1 MRIKLPG
8 ATSLALFACLAL
20 LSTCTLSAD
29 TFTFSGGTYGGNGE
43 VIGTSTSSST
53 TAPPDYPSLPGVVTT
68 VSDGGTTTCSGA
80 CVFVLST
87 GTLTAPIS
95 GPDYQNGVAPY
106 DYQIPYSTTGGSL
119 VVYNGLGTSAADVV
133 FSGNFTA
140 SDVVLDAHNTGS
152 LVGFVT
158 GIPVSQ
164 PPPPTELALSG
175 TFGPASPYSGYS
187 ADPSKSFLELS
198 FSSFNLFSWNNVAST
213 GTSANEY
220 QAVVSTATSGT
231 LASELVLTPV
241 PEPSSMLLIGSG
253 LIGLAFLRRRIFN
266 R

>member
-1 MRIKLPG
+1 MRIKLLG

-43 VIGTSTSSST
+43 VAGTSTSSST
-53 TAPPDYPSLPGVVTT
+53 TAPPDYPSLPAVTTT
-68 VSDGGTTTCSGA
+68 VSDGGTTTCSSA

-87 GTLTAPIS
+87 GTLDMIS
-95 GPDYQNGVAPY
+95 GDYQNGVAPY

-119 VVYNGLGTSAADVV
+119 VVYNGAGTSAADVV

-140 SDVVLDAHNTGS
+140 TDVDIDAHNTGS
-152 LVGFVT
+152 LVGFV
-158 GIPVSQ
+158 GGDPPSQ
-164 PPPPTELALSG
+164 PPPPTQLALSG
-175 TFGPASPYSGYS
+175 MFGPASPYSGYS
-187 ADPSKSFLELS
+187 VDSSMSFLELS
-198 FSSFNLFSWNNVAST
+198 FSSFNLFSWNNVAAT
-213 GTSANEY
+213 GTSSNEY
-220 QAVVSTATSGT
+220 QAVVSTATTGT

-241 PEPSSMLLIGSG
+241 PEPSSMMLIGSG